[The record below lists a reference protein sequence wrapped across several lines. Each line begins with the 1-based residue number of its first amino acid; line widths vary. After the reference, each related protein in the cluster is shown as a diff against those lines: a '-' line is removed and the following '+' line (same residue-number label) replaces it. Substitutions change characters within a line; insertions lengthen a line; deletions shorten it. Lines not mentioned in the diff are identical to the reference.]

1 MKGAYITYKTSGLI
15 ICPFCF
21 S

>member
-1 MKGAYITYKTSGLI
+1 MKGAYINVPRSR
-15 ICPFCF
+15 